1 MAFRKRMMWKS
12 NAGRWAT
19 ESQRRAE
26 RCRELRKHSIRQEKV
41 ERIYV
46 AKKNCLLLC
55 PVHLS
60 IEWYRPS
67 DHKTVYDILS
77 FLMHMLF
84 TYCIFIH
91 RVLLIIAVWCPQANR
106 KKSHP
111 VEVFLQAEQIGNLP
125 TTECWNHRESKRR
138 WWNVKSV
145 FFGFLPWFVF
155 LNLFALWCID
165 QVSPF
170 LGTSRYFLRRPATR
184 TEFIIAD
191 LLRLKRFD
199 SASLQE
205 CDSAKAWLKFA
216 VNGR

>member
-26 RCRELRKHSIRQEKV
+26 RGRELRKHSIRQEKV

-55 PVHLS
+55 PVLR

-67 DHKTVYDILS
+67 DHKTVYDILP

-84 TYCIFIH
+84 TYCECIFIH

-111 VEVFLQAEQIGNLP
+111 VEVFLQAEQIGNLQ
-125 TTECWNHRESKRR
+125 TTECWNPRKSKRS
-138 WWNVKSV
+138 WGHVKSDLSRQQFAFCRV
-145 FFGFLPWFVF
+145 LYFWTCLHFDALIRFLPF
-155 LNLFALWCID
+155 
-165 QVSPF
+165 
-170 LGTSRYFLRRPATR
+170 
-184 TEFIIAD
+184 
-191 LLRLKRFD
+191 
-199 SASLQE
+199 
-205 CDSAKAWLKFA
+205 
-216 VNGR
+216 

>member
-1 MAFRKRMMWKS
+1 MAFRKTMMWKS
-12 NAGRWAT
+12 NAGRGAT

-77 FLMHMLF
+77 YLMHMLF

-125 TTECWNHRESKRR
+125 TTECWNPRKSKRS
-138 WWNVKSV
+138 WGNVKSD
-145 FFGFLPWFVF
+145 FFRQQL
-155 LNLFALWCID
+155 LFAVFCIFELVCTLTHCSGFSLFRD
-165 QVSPF
+165 IQI
-170 LGTSRYFLRRPATR
+170 YFA
-184 TEFIIAD
+184 
-191 LLRLKRFD
+191 
-199 SASLQE
+199 
-205 CDSAKAWLKFA
+205 
-216 VNGR
+216 